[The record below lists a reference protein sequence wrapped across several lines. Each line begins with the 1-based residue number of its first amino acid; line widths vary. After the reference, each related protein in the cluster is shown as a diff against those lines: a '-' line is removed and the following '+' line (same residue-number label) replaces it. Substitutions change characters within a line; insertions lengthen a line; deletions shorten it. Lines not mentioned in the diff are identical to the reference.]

1 MGLTYYK
8 GEPYGDG
15 SISPGEILTF
25 YAVEGEAPSS
35 GYINKVDTGEVDE
48 HGNPIF
54 RIEIPM
60 GTTIEN
66 AFATDTVETHIIE
79 DSERVR
85 LQANVGTRL
94 KWGNRPREGIIA
106 GGIRILLPNST
117 LCQWGTGSSSSDIK
131 YAKQKID
138 NYIYSDI
145 VFPRETV
152 FYNMAA
158 PGMTTSSRWSCDAD
172 YWTEQGL
179 DWKEYQERFSLGYYI
194 NTYNSAI
201 LRYPNEDLAFH
212 LNNDPSKITIQ
223 DKIMIV
229 PNTGEDA
236 NSFSSVSSGSNFN
249 PMAFGVIFILDSI
262 VTLDNESNPP
272 TNANLSKTYARV
284 KGKTVS
290 FKNNTDVNS
299 DTYAY
304 QISNQGNVLQRSS
317 TTRNFWIPMSEDE
330 IRYAMGISD
339 VFDQMSY
346 EEYVRHLPQEV

>member
-35 GYINKVDTGEVDE
+35 GYISKVDTGEVDE

-66 AFATDTVETHIIE
+66 AFASDTVETHIVE

-106 GGIRILLPNST
+106 GGIRVLLKDTS
-117 LCQWGTGSSSSDIK
+117 LCLFSSAANLIISH
-131 YAKQKID
+131 AKQKID
-138 NYIYSDI
+138 NYIYSD
-145 VFPRETV
+145 VTFPQETV
-152 FYNMAA
+152 FNNVAN
-158 PGMTTSSRWSCDAD
+158 GSSKWSCDLD

-179 DWKEYQERFSLGYYI
+179 DWREYQERFPLRYYL
-194 NTYNSAI
+194 NSYNSCA
-201 LRYPNEDLAFH
+201 LYYPNEDIAYH
-212 LNNDPSKITIQ
+212 LVIDPSKLIIQ
-223 DKIMIV
+223 DKIMTV
-229 PNTGEDA
+229 PNTVTA
-236 NSFSSVSSGSNFN
+236 NYISSASTSTSQNFTPN
-249 PMAFGVIFILDSI
+249 AFGVVFFLNSI
-262 VTLDNESNPP
+262 VTLSEESGSIV
-272 TNANLSKTYARV
+272 NADLSKTYAKVTGRI
-284 KGKTVS
+284 VS
-290 FKNNTDVNS
+290 FKNNTGGNA

-304 QISNQGNVLQRSS
+304 EISNQNSVVQSNNI
-317 TTRNFWIPMSEDE
+317 TRFFWIPMSEDE
-330 IRYAMGISD
+330 VRYAMGISD

-346 EEYVRHLPQEV
+346 EEYIRHLPQEV

>member
-66 AFATDTVETHIIE
+66 AFASDTVETHIVE

-106 GGIRILLPNST
+106 GGIRVLLRDSS
-117 LCQWGTGSSSSDIK
+117 LCVFSSATNLTMSH
-131 YAKQKID
+131 AKQKID

-145 VFPRETV
+145 TFPQETV
-152 FYNMAA
+152 FNNSVSNVAK
-158 PGMTTSSRWSCDAD
+158 WSCDLD

-179 DWKEYQERFSLGYYI
+179 DWREYQERLSLRYYLNSS
-194 NTYNSAI
+194 NTCAFY
-201 LRYPNEDLAFH
+201 YPNEDISYH
-212 LNNDPSKITIQ
+212 LITDPSQLIIQ
-223 DKIMIV
+223 DKIMTV
-229 PNTGEDA
+229 PNTVNA
-236 NSFSSVSSGSNFN
+236 NNFWSGTNTGTTNFTPN
-249 PMAFGVIFILDSI
+249 AFGMVFFLNSI
-262 VTLDNESNPP
+262 VTLGDESSSI
-272 TNANLSKTYARV
+272 TNADLSKTYAKVVGRV
-284 KGKTVS
+284 VS
-290 FKNNTDVNS
+290 FKTNTGANA

-304 QISNQGNVLQRSS
+304 EISNQNSMVQSNNTSRY
-317 TTRNFWIPMSEDE
+317 FYIPMSEDE
-330 IRYAMGISD
+330 VRYAMGISD
-339 VFDQMSY
+339 VFDQISY
-346 EEYVRHLPQEV
+346 EEYIRHLPQEV

>member
-66 AFATDTVETHIIE
+66 AFATDTVETHIVE

-106 GGIRILLPNST
+106 GGIRVLLSNST
-117 LCQWGTGSSSSDIK
+117 LCQWGTGSTSSNIN

-152 FYNMAA
+152 FNNQYD
-158 PGMTTSSRWSCDAD
+158 GHSSWSCDAS

-179 DWKEYQERFSLGYYI
+179 DWKEYQERFSLGYYL
-194 NTYNSAI
+194 NSYNNAT
-201 LRYPNEDLAFH
+201 LRYPNQDLH
-212 LNNDPSKITIQ
+212 YYLLTDPSKLIIQ
-223 DKIMIV
+223 DKIMTV
-229 PNTGEDA
+229 PNTGSD
-236 NSFSSVSSGSNFN
+236 SVSFASISSGNNFN
-249 PMAFGVIFILDSI
+249 PTAFGIIFVLDS
-262 VTLDNESNPP
+262 LLSLSNESNPP
-272 TNANLSKTYARV
+272 TNADTSKTYAKV
-284 KGKTVS
+284 KGKAIS
-290 FKNNTDVNS
+290 FKSNTDASS
-299 DTYAY
+299 DIYAY
-304 QISNQGNVLQRSS
+304 QTGYQSNVVQRNTAARS
-317 TTRNFWIPMSEDE
+317 FWIPMSEDE
-330 IRYAMGISD
+330 VRYAMGISD

>member
-48 HGNPIF
+48 HGDPIF

-106 GGIRILLPNST
+106 GGIRVLLPSST
-117 LCQWGTGSSSSDIK
+117 LCQWGTGSSSSNIN

-152 FYNMAA
+152 FYNEYD
-158 PGMTTSSRWSCDAD
+158 GHGNWSCDVS

-179 DWKEYQERFSLGYYI
+179 DWREYQERFSLGYYL
-194 NTYNSAI
+194 NTYNSAA
-201 LRYPNEDLAFH
+201 LRYPSSDLAYH
-212 LNNDPSKITIQ
+212 LINGPSKVTIQ

-229 PNTGEDA
+229 PNTGGDA
-236 NSFSSVSSGSNFN
+236 VSFNSISSGNNFS
-249 PMAFGVIFILDSI
+249 PAAFGIIFVLNSL
-262 VTLDNESNPP
+262 VTLNDGNNHP
-272 TNANLSKTYARV
+272 TNADPSKTYAKV
-284 KGKTVS
+284 IGKAIS
-290 FKNNTDVNS
+290 FKTNTDVSS

-304 QISNQGNVLQRSS
+304 QISNQGSVVQRN
-317 TTRNFWIPMSEDE
+317 TTARNFWIPMSEDE
-330 IRYAMGISD
+330 VRYAMGISD

>member
-15 SISPGEILTF
+15 SISPSEILTF

-106 GGIRILLPNST
+106 GGIRVLTKDSSLVVINSN
-117 LCQWGTGSSSSDIK
+117 LNIS

-138 NYIYSDI
+138 NYLYSDI
-145 VFPRETV
+145 TFPRETV
-152 FYNMAA
+152 FNNLYD
-158 PGMTTSSRWSCDAD
+158 GHGIWSCDAS

-179 DWKEYQERFSLGYYI
+179 DWKEYQERFSFRYYLNSN
-194 NTYNSAI
+194 NTSSLY
-201 LRYPNEDLAFH
+201 YPNEDLSYH
-212 LNNDPSKITIQ
+212 LSNDPSQIIIEN
-223 DKIMIV
+223 KIMTV
-229 PNTGEDA
+229 PNTVNA
-236 NSFSSVSSGSNFN
+236 NSFASNSGVSNYTPKNMG
-249 PMAFGVIFILDSI
+249 MIFFLNSI
-262 VTLDNESNPP
+262 VVLNDEGTPP
-272 TNANLSKTYARV
+272 TNADLSKTYAKVSGRV
-284 KGKTVS
+284 VALKT
-290 FKNNTDVNS
+290 NTDANV

-304 QISNQGNVLQRSS
+304 QPSNQQSIVQGNNTARY
-317 TTRNFWIPMSEDE
+317 FWIPMSEDE
-330 IRYAMGISD
+330 VRYAMGVSD